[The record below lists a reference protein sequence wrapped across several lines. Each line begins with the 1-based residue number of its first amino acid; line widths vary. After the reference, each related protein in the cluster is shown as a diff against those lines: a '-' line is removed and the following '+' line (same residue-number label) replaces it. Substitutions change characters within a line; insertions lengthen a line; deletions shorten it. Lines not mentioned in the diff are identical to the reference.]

1 MNKAM
6 TQIDARVRELREV
19 LGLTKEEVAEKA
31 GIPYDEY
38 LAYDSGAE
46 DLPVSAVYAIA
57 GALGVDPTELL
68 TGESPRMAKYT
79 VTRKEKGVSVE
90 RYSGYSFSSL
100 AANFIGRE
108 MEPMIVNLKLQEA
121 PPQIVVHKGQEFN
134 YVLEGKVTVL
144 FGDHKFVLNEGDSI
158 YFDPKV
164 PHGQMAEYGFA
175 RFLTII
181 NE

>member
-1 MNKAM
+1 MRTLHYFDK
-6 TQIDARVRELREV
+6 VRKRQAVNFDSLP
-19 LGLTKEEVAEKA
+19 
-31 GIPYDEY
+31 GI
-38 LAYDSGAE
+38 
-46 DLPVSAVYAIA
+46 LPVSYTHLDVYKRQI
-57 GALGVDPTELL
+57 VDLL
-68 TGESPRMAKYT
+68 PKD
-79 VTRKEKGVSVE
+79 
-90 RYSGYSFSSL
+90 
-100 AANFIGRE
+100 
-108 MEPMIVNLKLQEA
+108 A
-121 PPQIVVHKGQEFN
+121 PPELVTHKGQEFN